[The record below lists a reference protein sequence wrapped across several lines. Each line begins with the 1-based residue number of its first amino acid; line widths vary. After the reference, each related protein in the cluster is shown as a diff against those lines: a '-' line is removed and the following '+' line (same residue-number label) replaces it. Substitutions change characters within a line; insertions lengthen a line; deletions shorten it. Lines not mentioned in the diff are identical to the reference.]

1 MTQGP
6 RALFFCLPFDLYQ
19 HPGGRV
25 RKMAPMKSHHAS
37 PAGGSHAATHSE
49 TSDHPRLM
57 REQKTVSAM
66 IRLYC
71 QHHHQDPHCQ
81 RCHQLRDF
89 AYQRLNRCRYG
100 HDHKPTCANCSIH
113 CYASVMRKQILQVM
127 KWSGPRMLWHH
138 PWLTLRHLLDRL
150 RKAPKLPHS
159 RPLPP

>member
-1 MTQGP
+1 
-6 RALFFCLPFDLYQ
+6 
-19 HPGGRV
+19 
-25 RKMAPMKSHHAS
+25 MKSHHAS
-37 PAGGSHAATHSE
+37 PAGGSHAATHSA

-113 CYASVMRKQILQVM
+113 CYASAMRKQILQVM

-150 RKAPKLPHS
+150 RKAPKLPQS